1 MYNYVIDAPPPSAY
15 GYVRRLG
22 QLCNAL
28 GLELRSTALGITQ
41 LPLAS
46 YISIDPREGVHLSP
60 KVCGINEIANFWI
73 CILFQLLWLSFVTDG
88 GFC

>member
-1 MYNYVIDAPPPSAY
+1 MYNYVIDAPPPLAY
-15 GYVRRLG
+15 GYVRHLG

-28 GLELRSTALGITQ
+28 GLELCSTALGIKQ

-60 KVCGINEIANFWI
+60 RNQFLATTHKP
-73 CILFQLLWLSFVTDG
+73 SFSSLY
-88 GFC
+88 